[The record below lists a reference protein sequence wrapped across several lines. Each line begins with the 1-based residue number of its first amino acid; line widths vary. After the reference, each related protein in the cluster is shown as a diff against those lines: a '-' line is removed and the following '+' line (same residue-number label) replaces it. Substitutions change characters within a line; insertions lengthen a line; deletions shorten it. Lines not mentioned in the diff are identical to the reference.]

1 MAPVVPDPKKIKA
14 FKTAAAFETWLR
26 ANHARET
33 EIWLR
38 IYKKGSGK
46 PSISV
51 GEALGETLQV
61 FAAGL
66 AAGLVMAAIAVRA
79 TATVVGD
86 LLFGVTATDTA
97 TVAGAALVMLLVASA
112 ACLLPARRAVSID
125 PLAAIR
131 DQS

>member
-1 MAPVVPDPKKIKA
+1 MALGAGRWTVV
-14 FKTAAAFETWLR
+14 R
-26 ANHARET
+26 
-33 EIWLR
+33 
-38 IYKKGSGK
+38 
-46 PSISV
+46 
-51 GEALGETLQV
+51 EALGETLQV

-66 AAGLVMAAIAVRA
+66 AAGLVLAAIAVRL

-97 TVAGAALVMLLVASA
+97 TAAGAALVMLLVATA